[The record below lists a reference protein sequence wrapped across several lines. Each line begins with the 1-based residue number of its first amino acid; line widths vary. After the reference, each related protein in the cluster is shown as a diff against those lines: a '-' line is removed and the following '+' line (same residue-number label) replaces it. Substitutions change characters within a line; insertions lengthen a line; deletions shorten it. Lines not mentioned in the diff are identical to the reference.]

1 MKRVCVLFMVFALSP
16 TFSEAACLK
25 SFVPPFNDQHYYATA
40 QSLTGHTLH
49 TALHTIIRNHQR
61 FTYKCVWDILMD
73 TDQDVTN
80 SDLVQ
85 LLYLE
90 HSISKSQR
98 DQGQND
104 NNSWNRE
111 HVWAKS
117 HGFPRQGQH
126 AYTDVHHLR
135 PADRSINSSRG
146 NKEFDNGGSS
156 HHECAQCRTDSNSWE
171 PGDQMKGDVARM
183 MLYMDVRYE
192 GTGDGGTPDLV
203 LEDRMTANSGT
214 QDPNFGKLC
223 TLVQWHVDDPVSAWE
238 RRRNNRVYAWQHNRN
253 PFIDHPEWV
262 IPIWG
267 TSCTEVQPPGETE
280 TTKTQLLERIEQMED
295 DLRELKNLVTGMDD
309 E

>member
-171 PGDQMKGDVARM
+171 PGDQM
-183 MLYMDVRYE
+183 
-192 GTGDGGTPDLV
+192 
-203 LEDRMTANSGT
+203 NSQGHW
-214 QDPNFGKLC
+214 QFSAFGKA
-223 TLVQWHVDDPVSAWE
+223 TLRIQFLAAPAAGAHTA
-238 RRRNNRVYAWQHNRN
+238 
-253 PFIDHPEWV
+253 FV
-262 IPIWG
+262 ISLGKNI
-267 TSCTEVQPPGETE
+267 
-280 TTKTQLLERIEQMED
+280 IEQHEGKIQKP
-295 DLRELKNLVTGMDD
+295 LTK
-309 E
+309 